1 MYDWVLVS
9 HFWVPQPDSLSEISL
24 ILLPA
29 LATCPTFTWMLALFK
44 CWKCGC
50 SESEMQQPSEFWEF
64 VCEGSWNLFPHCLW
78 KADMCIIPMEKYKK
92 AFATVSFA
100 DCHNISVAMW
110 SLELRGVV
118 MFESG
123 PFPASFSVAE
133 IWSLSKKTEILQK
146 MERFAS

>member
-1 MYDWVLVS
+1 M
-9 HFWVPQPDSLSEISL
+9 
-24 ILLPA
+24 
-29 LATCPTFTWMLALFK
+29 
-44 CWKCGC
+44 
-50 SESEMQQPSEFWEF
+50 
-64 VCEGSWNLFPHCLW
+64 CEGSWNLFPHCLW